1 MSVDSES
8 ESPWISG
15 SESLGNGGPASSS
28 STRVAKQAIPADV
41 SAKEAPGKLEVTAP
55 FIATP
60 RTTSPTVTWRS
71 AALAPSSQAKAAA
84 ATAAT
89 AATPGSEPCRYREVG
104 APVMLTPRSISPTVA
119 WQSAAAPPQVKAE
132 SPRTLQPTKVTVY
145 PPVRLESAPTSSGHE
160 RVPLVTMMNGYSTPG
175 NFMPTPSNVLWTP
188 PVPFRQATPQPVNGS
203 NVAGSVPSTPVAP
216 WTCYS
221 CATRSVPV
229 AAPVALPAKITVRW
243 SPTAFAVPES
253 VKEALA
259 RSRTPSPQVQVQG
272 TAQKAASSPERESS
286 QLEERMR
293 ELERRL
299 DAKENQCK
307 HLEEHLTEVRNCLE
321 EQKQRGVSDLKQRD
335 QHIAELNRRNQEL
348 IAAAKMRFTVVPS
361 DGEVE
366 DTLPQESRNESAT
379 SGEAFKRRGAASI
392 ADDVSNDKDMPTL
405 AALRQRLY
413 PKRNTRQDKQ
423 DGEKDYEPDP
433 SRPRTSRQNGRGVQG
448 QRTPPRRAS

>member
-1 MSVDSES
+1 MLEA
-8 ESPWISG
+8 ECRWIASQNL
-15 SESLGNGGPASSS
+15 LGF
-28 STRVAKQAIPADV
+28 
-41 SAKEAPGKLEVTAP
+41 LEVKAWAMAALPPAAARGLQTRQ
-55 FIATP
+55 FLQ
-60 RTTSPTVTWRS
+60 RTSQRKRLLESRAVTWRS
-71 AALAPSSQAKAAA
+71 ALAPSSQAKATAA
-84 ATAAT
+84 VATAAT

-119 WQSAAAPPQVKAE
+119 WQSAAAPPVKVAWQSAAVPPQV
-132 SPRTLQPTKVTVY
+132 KVTVY

-160 RVPLVTMMNGYSTPG
+160 RVQLATAMNGYSTPG
-175 NFMPTPSNVLWTP
+175 NFMPPSNALWTP
-188 PVPFRQATPQPVNGS
+188 PVPFRQATPQQPVNAS
-203 NVAGSVPSTPVAP
+203 NVAGSVPSTPLAP

-229 AAPVALPAKITVRW
+229 AAPVSLPAKITVRW

-259 RSRTPSPQVQVQG
+259 RSRTPSPQVQIQG
-272 TAQKAASSPERESS
+272 AAQKVSSPGQESS

-321 EQKQRGVSDLKQRD
+321 EQKQRGMSDLKQRD

-366 DTLPQESRNESAT
+366 DALPQESRNESAT

-423 DGEKDYEPDP
+423 DGEKDHDPDP

>member
-1 MSVDSES
+1 
-8 ESPWISG
+8 
-15 SESLGNGGPASSS
+15 
-28 STRVAKQAIPADV
+28 
-41 SAKEAPGKLEVTAP
+41 
-55 FIATP
+55 
-60 RTTSPTVTWRS
+60 
-71 AALAPSSQAKAAA
+71 
-84 ATAAT
+84 
-89 AATPGSEPCRYREVG
+89 
-104 APVMLTPRSISPTVA
+104 
-119 WQSAAAPPQVKAE
+119 
-132 SPRTLQPTKVTVY
+132 
-145 PPVRLESAPTSSGHE
+145 
-160 RVPLVTMMNGYSTPG
+160 
-175 NFMPTPSNVLWTP
+175 
-188 PVPFRQATPQPVNGS
+188 
-203 NVAGSVPSTPVAP
+203 
-216 WTCYS
+216 
-221 CATRSVPV
+221 
-229 AAPVALPAKITVRW
+229 
-243 SPTAFAVPES
+243 
-253 VKEALA
+253 
-259 RSRTPSPQVQVQG
+259 VQG
-272 TAQKAASSPERESS
+272 TAQKASSPERESS

-423 DGEKDYEPDP
+423 DGEKDHEPDP